1 MTGKY
6 KNNSNPNGIGDIMD
20 MPQEVMDLIQ
30 EEPLVFAGTS
40 GRDGVP
46 NVSPKGSIT
55 VLEKDKLV
63 FAEIA
68 SPHTAKNLK
77 ENPNISLYVLNK
89 DRSKGFQIKGKATL
103 MDSGPIYENVS
114 KALKEKIPQL
124 PKANYAVL
132 IDVKEI
138 FPYKR

>member
-1 MTGKY
+1 
-6 KNNSNPNGIGDIMD
+6 MD

-30 EEPLVFAGTS
+30 EEHLVFAGTS

-46 NVSPKGSIT
+46 NVSPKGSIA
-55 VLEKDKLV
+55 VLEKGKLV

-68 SPHTAKNLK
+68 SPHTATNLK

-103 MDSGPIYENVS
+103 MDSGPIYENIS
-114 KALKEKIPQL
+114 KIGRASCRER
-124 PKANYAVL
+124 V
-132 IDVKEI
+132 
-138 FPYKR
+138 